1 MKELL
6 FRILREAGQVQKE
19 SFRKTHSIDIKE
31 SISSVVT
38 EVDLR
43 CDQIISDAIRRE
55 FPTHNIL
62 TEESGLTD
70 HGSRFTWVIDPLDGT
85 SNFAA
90 GIPWF
95 GVLIAFFENDLPIL
109 AGAYLPMHDLLYFAE
124 SGKGASLNGISL
136 KIEHAVLRDS
146 LVGFAI
152 DYTEDV
158 GFLNCGM
165 NLYQLLIMN
174 ARNVRCTN
182 SLVDLMMVAD
192 GSMGGSINMCTK
204 IWDIAAPWLIIRE
217 SGGTMRDV
225 YNQELKFELGEK
237 HILQNYSIMAGFI
250 PLLDEI
256 SIAQTKR

>member
-6 FRILREAGQVQKE
+6 FRILREAGQVQKK
-19 SFRKTHSIDIKE
+19 SFRKSHSIEVKE

-43 CDQIISDAIRRE
+43 CDQIISDAIRSE

-70 HGSRFTWVIDPLDGT
+70 HRSQFTWVIDPLDGT

-95 GVLIAFFENDLPIL
+95 GVLIALFEDDLPIL
-109 AGAYLPMHDLLYFAE
+109 AGAYLPMDDLLYFAE
-124 SGKGASLNGISL
+124 TGKGAYLNGESL
-136 KIEHAVLRDS
+136 KIEHADLRDS

-152 DYTEDV
+152 DYTEDA
-158 GFLNCGM
+158 GFLNYGM
-165 NLYQLLIMN
+165 NLYQLLILN

-182 SLVDLMMVAD
+182 SLVDFMMVAD

-204 IWDIAAPWLIIRE
+204 IWDIAGPWLIIHE
-217 SGGTMRDV
+217 AGGTVRDV
-225 YNQELKFELGEK
+225 YNQELKFELGEQ
-237 HILQNYSIMAGFI
+237 HIYKNYSIMAGSI

-256 SIAQTKR
+256 SIAQAK